1 MELERLI
8 FDLCRAHGTP
18 GSEASVSDII
28 RAALPSGAALER
40 DGSGNLFAVLG
51 SENAARTVLL
61 DAHLDRIGFI
71 ITDIDDNGFVKVDR
85 LGGVDIRTLQDSV
98 LRAENGMKG
107 TVCCLPPHLS
117 DGNEDKAT
125 PIDKTWVDFGLPAL
139 EVKQRLHIGDTLT
152 FSTEPHRL
160 LGDKITSPALDD
172 RCGVAAL
179 LRAAQLIETRD
190 LRVVLLFSAQEET
203 FGTGA
208 KTGAFSIDAD
218 EAIAVDVSFATQPD
232 VSGQYGKIEL
242 GKGAMICLSP
252 VLDRPMAQRLIE
264 IAKKQGIP
272 FQLEPIAG
280 ATGTNADHIAV
291 SKGGVK
297 TAVVSI
303 PQRYMHT
310 PVEVISLADVEN
322 TARLLAAYLN
332 CGGAYGG

>member
-1 MELERLI
+1 M
-8 FDLCRAHGTP
+8 
-18 GSEASVSDII
+18 
-28 RAALPSGAALER
+28 
-40 DGSGNLFAVLG
+40 
-51 SENAARTVLL
+51 
-61 DAHLDRIGFI
+61 
-71 ITDIDDNGFVKVDR
+71 
-85 LGGVDIRTLQDSV
+85 
-98 LRAENGMKG
+98 
-107 TVCCLPPHLS
+107 
-117 DGNEDKAT
+117 
-125 PIDKTWVDFGLPAL
+125 
-139 EVKQRLHIGDTLT
+139 
-152 FSTEPHRL
+152 
-160 LGDKITSPALDD
+160 
-172 RCGVAAL
+172 
-179 LRAAQLIETRD
+179 
-190 LRVVLLFSAQEET
+190 LLFSAQEET

-218 EAIAVDVSFATQPD
+218 EAIAVDVSFASQPD